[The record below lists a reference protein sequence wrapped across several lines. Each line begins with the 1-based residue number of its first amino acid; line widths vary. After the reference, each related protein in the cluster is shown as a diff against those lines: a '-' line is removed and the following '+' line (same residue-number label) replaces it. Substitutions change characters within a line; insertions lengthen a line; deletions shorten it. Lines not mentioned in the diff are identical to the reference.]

1 MEHEKKQ
8 TVQTIITIVV
18 TALIFIV
25 GLTAVA
31 LSNRDEFD
39 GNKTKNPDSYILEI
53 EKMNGTDEHT
63 LSLKSGDK
71 LAVEFVTE
79 KGSLEMKITSP
90 SGEIVYEGNGTEA
103 TNFTLTVNEDG
114 NYVIFVKADNA
125 KGKIGVKKAS

>member
-1 MEHEKKQ
+1 M
-8 TVQTIITIVV
+8 TIVV

-71 LAVEFVTE
+71 LAVEFVIE

-114 NYVIFVKADNA
+114 NYVVFVKADNA

>member
-79 KGSLEMKITSP
+79 KGSLEMKITAP

-114 NYVIFVKADNA
+114 NYVVFVKADNA

>member
-1 MEHEKKQ
+1 M
-8 TVQTIITIVV
+8 TIVV

-31 LSNRDEFD
+31 LNNRDEFD

-71 LAVEFVTE
+71 LAVEFVIE

-114 NYVIFVKADNA
+114 NYVVFVKATNA
-125 KGKIGVKKAS
+125 EGKIGVKKAS

>member
-8 TVQTIITIVV
+8 TVQTIMTIVV

-90 SGEIVYEGNGTEA
+90 SGEIIYEGNGTEA

-114 NYVIFVKADNA
+114 NYVVFVKATNA

>member
-103 TNFTLTVNEDG
+103 TNFTLTVNDDG

>member
-31 LSNRDEFD
+31 LSNQDEFD

>member
-8 TVQTIITIVV
+8 TVQTIMTIVV

-71 LAVEFVTE
+71 LAVEFVIE
-79 KGSLEMKITSP
+79 KGSLEMKMTSP
-90 SGEIVYEGNGTEA
+90 SGEIIYEGNGTEA

-114 NYVIFVKADNA
+114 NYVVFVKATNA
-125 KGKIGVKKAS
+125 EGKIGVKKAS